1 MVLKNVVAFGNFKPG
16 DTLTVPDG
24 AVYDKSY
31 WVEDAPA
38 QSTTNPP
45 TGGVK

>member
-1 MVLKNVVAFGNFKPG
+1 MILKNVVAFGNFQPG

-24 AVYDKSY
+24 AVYDTSY

-38 QSTTNPP
+38 QPNTNPQ
-45 TGGVK
+45 GGVK